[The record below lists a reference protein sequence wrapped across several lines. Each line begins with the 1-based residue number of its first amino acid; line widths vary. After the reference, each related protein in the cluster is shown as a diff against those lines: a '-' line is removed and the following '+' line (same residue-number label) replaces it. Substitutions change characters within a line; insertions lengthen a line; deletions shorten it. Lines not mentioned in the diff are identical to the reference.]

1 MSIIEE
7 IKRDIS
13 HDRSCATESTQA
25 YMLGTQFECNCSRRR
40 KIAWLERLEE
50 PTQRMK
56 DAFDYAPGPATGWYA
71 MKVMLKA
78 AEEDLP

>member
-7 IKRDIS
+7 IKRDVR
-13 HDRSCATESTQA
+13 HDEDCNALRYCPSDAVNDAT
-25 YMLGTQFECNCSRRR
+25 CNCSRRR
-40 KIAWLERLEE
+40 KIAWLERLET

-56 DAFDYAPGPATGWYA
+56 DAFDHAPGPATGWYA
-71 MKVMLKA
+71 MKVMLAA